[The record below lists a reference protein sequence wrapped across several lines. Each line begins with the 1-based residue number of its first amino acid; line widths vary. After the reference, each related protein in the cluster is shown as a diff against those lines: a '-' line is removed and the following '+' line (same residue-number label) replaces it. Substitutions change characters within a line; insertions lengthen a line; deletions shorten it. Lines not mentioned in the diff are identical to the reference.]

1 MKLTIAFL
9 ISLVGLSCAQYVFPQ
24 YGIPQYGNYFHGF
37 QYPQQDAQRDAYYYY
52 VPQGGAVQARV
63 ASRDELPAADGRF
76 FGGLISTLGA
86 NLLNTKTTSAFVT
99 VTTTTTIGVVQSC
112 IPSNQF
118 KSSNACR
125 RRRRFSE
132 LDSDESSRLLSDE
145 PADSELFKRAAENYG
160 LQSSFN
166 EDEELP
172 TLNRGGRTLLRLS
185 AVSTFLGTATS
196 YVFATTTAKQT
207 LFIAAAVSELSCLPA
222 GIAIC

>member
-1 MKLTIAFL
+1 M
-9 ISLVGLSCAQYVFPQ
+9 
-24 YGIPQYGNYFHGF
+24 GITT
-37 QYPQQDAQRDAYYYY
+37 
-52 VPQGGAVQARV
+52 GA
-63 ASRDELPAADGRF
+63 
-76 FGGLISTLGA
+76 
-86 NLLNTKTTSAFVT
+86 
-99 VTTTTTIGVVQSC
+99 VQSC

-118 KSSNACR
+118 KASNA

-185 AVSTFLGTATS
+185 AVSTSFGTATS
-196 YVFATTTAKQT
+196 YVFAATTVKKT
-207 LFIAAAVSELSCLPA
+207 LFIAS
-222 GIAIC
+222 

>member
-1 MKLTIAFL
+1 M
-9 ISLVGLSCAQYVFPQ
+9 G
-24 YGIPQYGNYFHGF
+24 
-37 QYPQQDAQRDAYYYY
+37 
-52 VPQGGAVQARV
+52 GGAVQARV

-86 NLLNTKTTSAFVT
+86 TLLNTKTTSAFVT
-99 VTTTTTIGVVQSC
+99 VTTGAVQSC

-118 KSSNACR
+118 KASNACR

-185 AVSTFLGTATS
+185 AVSTSFGTATS
-196 YVFATTTAKQT
+196 YVFAATTVKKT
-207 LFIAAAVSELSCLPA
+207 LFIAAATSELSCLPA